1 MNHIRK
7 RIMVI
12 TAAVFICCMFIKGQI
27 VYADELSGEIEVLMT
42 LSEYEMRPYLDE
54 FEKKYPNVN
63 VKYTYYQNYEEE
75 VMKRIETGD
84 YGDVLL
90 LPSFMK
96 EDDFSTYLEPIGSLQ
111 GLSQKYN
118 FLEQSRR
125 KNGIVYGVP
134 SYAYLSGI
142 LYNKE
147 VFDKAGITTL
157 PTSID
162 EFVEAMKLIK
172 LHTDAIPFYTNYNAD
187 FTLQQ
192 WEVFPFID
200 MTGDAGYL
208 SGGYLNDRNP
218 YRKGTTHYK
227 VYRLLYDMVEL
238 GYTERNPASCNW
250 NESKKMLNGGKIGC
264 VVIGS
269 WAVSQ
274 FRDAGPNEDNIAFMP
289 FPNSIDGKQYM
300 TVMTDYC
307 YAISKNTKNKEA
319 AKAYIEFMLEESGF
333 ALEHEN
339 LSIVKTDPYPDTYEL
354 NDNIVILSNNIAN
367 PQSYQLLSE
376 LQKDLDLSSSEEIRR
391 IIDAASGKRN
401 ESFDD
406 IMDDWNRRWEKNRPE
421 SSSVGSSGG
430 EEISG
435 EAFFDN
441 SSVQFS
447 EAEKKYLAE
456 HSELKVGF
464 LQNMAPLSYEMQG
477 YFCGAAYEMCN
488 IVAEN
493 TNQSLSYYGY
503 KNTEELV
510 QALLRGEID
519 MAAGLEKTVEY
530 GEIIKY
536 SKNYLDYYN
545 VLIENETVEADNL
558 TGKTAAIPYGEKNT
572 YWGNIDKKATYG
584 NIGDCVDAVQNLRA
598 DYTITNHYSANYYVR
613 ERDCEDV
620 SILPYAGTGALC
632 LGFTVNADATL
643 IAICNK
649 CIYSIENGDME
660 IALIK
665 YMDPSPQK
673 VTIKRFIKT
682 NTLLC
687 FCILFVFFLIIFAAI
702 VIVMIE
708 KDKSNK
714 KHALD
719 VKKYELL
726 ASLADEYIFEYD
738 FAKNQVIFDKKF
750 VTTFGFGG
758 TINRNE
764 KRNTNPALMQ
774 FLEQLDKS
782 IKHDEEAVRAFCMEK
797 ENGEKA
803 WYRLITSEIA
813 GKDGKTGRLV
823 GKLMN
828 VQKEMEEMQSF
839 KNKAERDPLTQLY
852 NRDGFHKKLPEKS
865 SEVLFAVVD
874 IDNFK
879 LINDTL
885 GHTGG
890 DYCLMLLSRQLI
902 GTMGDTAVI
911 GRYGGDEFVV
921 AIMGITEEECK
932 ERLELLVQSMD
943 REVRYQENKVGI
955 SISLGAVYSKEEI
968 EIDKLFDKAD
978 NALYITKESGK
989 NGYHLTAL
997 N

>member
-12 TAAVFICCMFIKGQI
+12 IAAVFICCTFIKGQI
-27 VYADELSGEIEVLMT
+27 VNADEPRGEIEVLMT

-54 FEKKYPNVN
+54 FEKKYPNVI

-75 VMKRIETGD
+75 VKKRMETGD

-90 LPSFMK
+90 FPS
-96 EDDFSTYLEPIGSLQ
+96 
-111 GLSQKYN
+111 
-118 FLEQSRR
+118 
-125 KNGIVYGVP
+125 
-134 SYAYLSGI
+134 
-142 LYNKE
+142 
-147 VFDKAGITTL
+147 
-157 PTSID
+157 
-162 EFVEAMKLIK
+162 FVEAMKLIK

-250 NESKKMLNGGKIGC
+250 NESKKMLNEGKIGC

-274 FRDAGPNEDNIAFMP
+274 FKDAGPNEDNIAFMP
-289 FPNSIDGKQYM
+289 FPNSIDGKQY
-300 TVMTDYC
+300 MTDYC

-367 PQSYQLLSE
+367 QQSYQLLSE

-558 TGKTAAIPYGEKNT
+558 TGKTVAIPYGEKNT

-584 NIGDCVDAVQNLRA
+584 NIGDCIDAVQNLKA

-620 SILPYAGTGALC
+620 SVLPYAGTGALC
-632 LGFTVNADATL
+632 LGFPVNADATL

-673 VTIKRFIKT
+673 VTIKRFIRT

-687 FCILFVFFLIIFAAI
+687 FSILFVFFLIIFAAV

-714 KHALD
+714 KHTLD

-738 FAKNQVIFDKKF
+738 FSKNQVIFDKKF

-764 KRNTNPALMQ
+764 KRNTNPALTQ

-782 IKHDEEAVRAFCMEK
+782 IKHDEESVRAFCMEK

-813 GKDGKTGRLV
+813 GKDGKTGHLV

-932 ERLELLVQSMD
+932 
-943 REVRYQENKVGI
+943 
-955 SISLGAVYSKEEI
+955 
-968 EIDKLFDKAD
+968 DKP
-978 NALYITKESGK
+978 YGK
-989 NGYHLTAL
+989 YLK
-997 N
+997 

>member
-12 TAAVFICCMFIKGQI
+12 IAAVFICCTFIKGQI
-27 VYADELSGEIEVLMT
+27 VYADEPSGEIEVLMT

-54 FEKKYPNVN
+54 FEKKYPNVI

-75 VMKRIETGD
+75 VKKRMETGD

-90 LPSFMK
+90 FPS
-96 EDDFSTYLEPIGSLQ
+96 
-111 GLSQKYN
+111 
-118 FLEQSRR
+118 
-125 KNGIVYGVP
+125 
-134 SYAYLSGI
+134 
-142 LYNKE
+142 
-147 VFDKAGITTL
+147 
-157 PTSID
+157 
-162 EFVEAMKLIK
+162 FVEAMKLIK

-250 NESKKMLNGGKIGC
+250 NESKKMLNEGKIGC

-274 FRDAGPNEDNIAFMP
+274 FKDAGPNEDNIAFMP
-289 FPNSIDGKQYM
+289 FPNSIDGKQY
-300 TVMTDYC
+300 MTDYC

-367 PQSYQLLSE
+367 QQSYQLLSE

-558 TGKTAAIPYGEKNT
+558 TGKTVAIPYGEKNT

-584 NIGDCVDAVQNLRA
+584 NIGDCIDAVQNLKA

-620 SILPYAGTGALC
+620 SVLPYAGTGALC
-632 LGFTVNADATL
+632 LGFPVNADATL

-673 VTIKRFIKT
+673 VTIKRFIRT

-687 FCILFVFFLIIFAAI
+687 FSILFVFFLIIFAAV

-714 KHALD
+714 KHTFD

-738 FAKNQVIFDKKF
+738 FSKNQVIFDKKF

-764 KRNTNPALMQ
+764 KRNTNPALTQ

-782 IKHDEEAVRAFCMEK
+782 IKHDEESVRAFCMEK

-813 GKDGKTGRLV
+813 GKDGKTGHLV

-955 SISLGAVYSKEEI
+955 SISLGAVYSKEEV

-989 NGYHLTAL
+989 NGYHLTTL

>member
-12 TAAVFICCMFIKGQI
+12 IAAVFICCTFIKGQI
-27 VYADELSGEIEVLMT
+27 VYADEPSGEIEVLMT

-54 FEKKYPNVN
+54 FEKKYPNVI

-75 VMKRIETGD
+75 VKKRMETGD

-90 LPSFMK
+90 FPS
-96 EDDFSTYLEPIGSLQ
+96 
-111 GLSQKYN
+111 
-118 FLEQSRR
+118 
-125 KNGIVYGVP
+125 
-134 SYAYLSGI
+134 
-142 LYNKE
+142 
-147 VFDKAGITTL
+147 
-157 PTSID
+157 
-162 EFVEAMKLIK
+162 FVEAMKLIK

-250 NESKKMLNGGKIGC
+250 NESKKMLNEGKIGC

-274 FRDAGPNEDNIAFMP
+274 FKDAGPNEDNIAFMP
-289 FPNSIDGKQYM
+289 FPNSIDGKQY
-300 TVMTDYC
+300 MTDYC

-367 PQSYQLLSE
+367 QQSYQLLSE

-558 TGKTAAIPYGEKNT
+558 TGKTVAIPYGEKNT

-584 NIGDCVDAVQNLRA
+584 NIGDCIDAVQNLKA

-620 SILPYAGTGALC
+620 SVLPYAVTGALC
-632 LGFTVNADATL
+632 LGFPVNADATL

-673 VTIKRFIKT
+673 VTIKRFIRT

-687 FCILFVFFLIIFAAI
+687 FSILFVFFLIIFAAV

-714 KHALD
+714 KHTLD

-738 FAKNQVIFDKKF
+738 FSKNQVIFDKKF

-764 KRNTNPALMQ
+764 KRNTNPALTQ

-782 IKHDEEAVRAFCMEK
+782 IKHDEESVRAFCMEK

-813 GKDGKTGRLV
+813 GKDGKTGHLV

-955 SISLGAVYSKEEI
+955 SISLGAVYSKEEV

-989 NGYHLTAL
+989 NGYHLTTL

>member
-12 TAAVFICCMFIKGQI
+12 IAAVFICCTFIKGQI
-27 VYADELSGEIEVLMT
+27 VYADEPSGEIEVLMT

-54 FEKKYPNVN
+54 FEKKYPNVI

-75 VMKRIETGD
+75 VKKRMETGD

-90 LPSFMK
+90 FPS
-96 EDDFSTYLEPIGSLQ
+96 
-111 GLSQKYN
+111 
-118 FLEQSRR
+118 
-125 KNGIVYGVP
+125 
-134 SYAYLSGI
+134 
-142 LYNKE
+142 
-147 VFDKAGITTL
+147 
-157 PTSID
+157 
-162 EFVEAMKLIK
+162 FVEAMELIK

-250 NESKKMLNGGKIGC
+250 NESKKMLNEGKIGC

-274 FRDAGPNEDNIAFMP
+274 FKDAGPNEDNIAFMP
-289 FPNSIDGKQYM
+289 FPNSIDGKQY
-300 TVMTDYC
+300 MTDYC

-367 PQSYQLLSE
+367 QQSYQLLSE

-558 TGKTAAIPYGEKNT
+558 TGKTVAIPYGEKNT

-584 NIGDCVDAVQNLRA
+584 NIGDCIDAVQNLKA

-620 SILPYAGTGALC
+620 SVLPYAGTGALC
-632 LGFTVNADATL
+632 LGFPVNADATL

-673 VTIKRFIKT
+673 ITIKRFIRT

-687 FCILFVFFLIIFAAI
+687 FSILFVFFLIIFAAV

-714 KHALD
+714 KHTLD

-738 FAKNQVIFDKKF
+738 FSKNQVIFDKKF

-764 KRNTNPALMQ
+764 KRNTNPALTQ

-782 IKHDEEAVRAFCMEK
+782 IKHDEESVRAFCMEK

-813 GKDGKTGRLV
+813 GKDGKTGHLV

-955 SISLGAVYSKEEI
+955 SISLGAVYSKEEV

-989 NGYHLTAL
+989 NGYHLTTL

>member
-1 MNHIRK
+1 MINTRK
-7 RIMVI
+7 KIIAMI
-12 TAAVFICCMFIKGQI
+12 AVFICSIFIKEQVI
-27 VYADELSGEIEVLMT
+27 YADEPDGEIEVLMT

-54 FEKKYPNVN
+54 FEKKYPNVI
-63 VKYTYYQNYEEE
+63 VKYTYYQDYEAE
-75 VMKRIETGD
+75 VKKRLETGD
-84 YGDVLL
+84 CGDVLL
-90 LPSFMK
+90 LPSFMT

-111 GLSQKYN
+111 GLAQKYN

-147 VFDKAGITTL
+147 VFDKAGITAL

-162 EFVEAMKLIK
+162 EFMEAMRLIK
-172 LHTDAIPFYTNYNAD
+172 LHTDAIPFYTNYNSD
-187 FTLQQ
+187 FALQQ

-200 MTGDAGYL
+200 MTGDAGYRY
-208 SGGYLNDRNP
+208 GGYLDDKNP
-218 YRKGTTHYK
+218 YREGTSHYQ

-238 GYTERNPASCNW
+238 GYTEKNSAVCNW
-250 NESKKMLNGGKIGC
+250 NESKKMLNEGKIGC

-274 FRDAGPNEDNIAFMP
+274 FKDAGPNADNIAFMP
-289 FPNSIDGKQYM
+289 FPNNIDGKQYM

-307 YAISKNTKNKEA
+307 YAISKKTNNKEA

-354 NDNIVILSNNIAN
+354 TDDIIILSNNIAT
-367 PQSYQLLSE
+367 PQSFKLLSE
-376 LQKDLDLSSSEEIRR
+376 LQKDLDLSSNEEIRR
-391 IIDAASGKRN
+391 IIDAASGIRN

-406 IMDDWNRRWEKNRPE
+406 IMNDWNRRWEKNRPE
-421 SSSVGSSGG
+421 VAAVDISVGEEMSGG
-430 EEISG
+430 T
-435 EAFFDN
+435 FFDN

-456 HSELKVGF
+456 HSSLKVGF
-464 LQNMAPLSYEMQG
+464 LQNMAPLSYELQG
-477 YFCGAAYEMCN
+477 YFCGAAFEMCN
-488 IVAEN
+488 MIAEN
-493 TNQSLSYYGY
+493 TNQNLSYYGY
-503 KNTEELV
+503 QNMDELV

-519 MAAGLEKTVEY
+519 MAAGLEKNAVYE
-530 GEIIKY
+530 EVIKY
-536 SKNYLDYYN
+536 SKDYLEYYN

-558 TGKTAAIPYGEKNT
+558 TGKIAAVPYGEKNN
-572 YWGNIDKKATYG
+572 YWDKADKKTTYG
-584 NIGDCVDAVQNLRA
+584 NIGDCIDAVQNLKA

-620 SILPYAGTGALC
+620 SILPYASTGSLC
-632 LGFTVNADATL
+632 LGFPANTDATL

-649 CIYSIENGDME
+649 CIYSIDKGDME

-673 VTIKRFIKT
+673 ITIKRFIKT
-682 NTLLC
+682 NMLLC
-687 FCILFVFFLIIFAAI
+687 FFVLFVFFFIIVIAI

-738 FAKNQVIFDKKF
+738 YAKNQVIFDKKF

-758 TINRNE
+758 TINRSEN
-764 KRNTNPALMQ
+764 RNTNPALMQ

-782 IKHDEEAVRAFCMEK
+782 IKHDEEAVRTFCMEK

-803 WYRLITSEIA
+803 WYRLITSEIT
-813 GKDGKTGRLV
+813 GKGGKTGHLV

-828 VQKEMEEMQSF
+828 VQKEMEEMQNF

-852 NRDGFHKKLPEKS
+852 NRDGFHKRLPEKS

-879 LINDTL
+879 IINDTL

-902 GTMGDTAVI
+902 STMGDTAVI
-911 GRYGGDEFVV
+911 GRYGGDEFVIAV
-921 AIMGITEEECK
+921 MGITEEECK
-932 ERLELLVQSMD
+932 ERLEMLVKSMD
-943 REVRYQENKVGI
+943 RDIRYQENRVGI
-955 SISLGAVYSKEEI
+955 SISLGAVYSKTEI
-968 EIDKLFDKAD
+968 EIDQLFDKAD
-978 NALYITKESGK
+978 NALYITKEAGK